1 MKPKKILVACGTGV
15 ATSTI
20 AAMAIEKEMK
30 ARGHEI
36 IVQQCKVSEI
46 NSMIADFDLV
56 VATTQVP
63 FAVEKPVIV
72 TLAFLTGVGK
82 KDAISRI
89 EEALQ

>member
-30 ARGHEI
+30 ARGYEI

-46 NSMIADFDLV
+46 NSMIADL
-56 VATTQVP
+56 
-63 FAVEKPVIV
+63 KY
-72 TLAFLTGVGK
+72 
-82 KDAISRI
+82 R
-89 EEALQ
+89 